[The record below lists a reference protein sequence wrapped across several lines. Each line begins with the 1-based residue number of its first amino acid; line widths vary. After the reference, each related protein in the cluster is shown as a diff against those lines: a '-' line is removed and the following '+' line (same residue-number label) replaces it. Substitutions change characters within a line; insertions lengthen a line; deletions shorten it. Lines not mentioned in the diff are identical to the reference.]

1 MKLLQKFIF
10 GLLLFN
16 EVICTACSINT
27 PTCTKFIWCSYYRS
41 LIDTLASEVKCLRV
55 IKRRDLSNE
64 RNTFKSKTIFYHKK
78 TRLKPERATRPIP
91 KRRRPLYATATR
103 PIPKRR
109 RPLYATATRSIPK
122 RRRPLYATATQRPSS
137 FRDRPCS
144 CRVTQILNLSNLR
157 KGSDIKRTSRR
168 TVLLKGSDIKRTSR
182 RTVLLKGSDIKR
194 TSRRT
199 VLLKGS
205 DIKRTSRRT
214 ALLKGRNTR
223 TIQLPLRHLKG
234 IGIGMTPLSDWL
246 NVLPRGSG
254 IAWVTE
260 LPLPPKGMSWHVVL
274 H

>member
-1 MKLLQKFIF
+1 MFLLSQ
-10 GLLLFN
+10 
-16 EVICTACSINT
+16 
-27 PTCTKFIWCSYYRS
+27 
-41 LIDTLASEVKCLRV
+41 LIDTLASEVKSLRV

-109 RPLYATATRSIPK
+109 RPLYATATRPIPK
-122 RRRPLYATATQRPSS
+122 RRRPLHATATRPIPKIRRPLYATAT
-137 FRDRPCS
+137 
-144 CRVTQILNLSNLR
+144 TQILNLSN
-157 KGSDIKRTSRR
+157 
-168 TVLLKGSDIKRTSR
+168 
-182 RTVLLKGSDIKR
+182 
-194 TSRRT
+194 
-199 VLLKGS
+199 LLKGS

-254 IAWVTE
+254 IAGVTE
-260 LPLPPKGMSWHVVL
+260 LPLPPKGM
-274 H
+274 

>member
-1 MKLLQKFIF
+1 MY
-10 GLLLFN
+10 
-16 EVICTACSINT
+16 S
-27 PTCTKFIWCSYYRS
+27 PTCTKVIWGYYRS

-109 RPLYATATRSIPK
+109 RPLYATATM
-122 RRRPLYATATQRPSS
+122 
-137 FRDRPCS
+137 
-144 CRVTQILNLSNLR
+144 QILNLSN
-157 KGSDIKRTSRR
+157 
-168 TVLLKGSDIKRTSR
+168 LLKGSDIKRTSR
-182 RTVLLKGSDIKR
+182 RTALLKGSDIKR
-194 TSRRT
+194 TSRTT

-254 IAWVTE
+254 INHYH
-260 LPLPPKGMSWHVVL
+260 PKVCDGMLYCTSIKKL
-274 H
+274 